1 MTFRETGCAETWAAE
16 TFGDA
21 VLGDERRTVRLV
33 AMARRAAESPR
44 GTVTGVFPTSAEREG
59 AFRFLESRAISAD
72 AVAAAAMRATARRCR
87 SERIAYVPV
96 DSTSLTLTDNAEKR
110 ELGRVGTRFS
120 ARGLQ
125 VMNALAVDV
134 NGAAIGLLDQRW
146 WARDHPPRQNPQSQ
160 KCRRYNF
167 FKRETRFWL
176 QTMANV
182 DELLRR
188 TSPDTIAWYQLDRGA
203 DCWPVLQH
211 AVERNL
217 LVTVRAVHNRRI
229 IRDDG
234 RIAYL
239 DSTVR
244 RQPILGE
251 YQLEIPDREGRP
263 GRRARI
269 AVRACSV
276 TVNARITSHRRTTF
290 RLNAVLAEEVGHH
303 GRRPV
308 RWLLLTTHPIESFKH
323 AQSIVRG
330 YTMRWRV
337 EELHR
342 AWKKGLCNVEDSQ
355 LQGREAIVK
364 WATVLATVAARAV
377 RLAYLLRSSPKLPA
391 ASEFTEDEIDAA
403 FILVKRK
410 RDRRKQVTLGQVIE
424 IIAEIGGFAH
434 KYTARFAGPTV
445 IGRGLDRVQVLAT
458 GLENMRQMR

>member
-1 MTFRETGCAETWAAE
+1 MG
-16 TFGDA
+16 
-21 VLGDERRTVRLV
+21 
-33 AMARRAAESPR
+33 
-44 GTVTGVFPTSAEREG
+44 
-59 AFRFLESRAISAD
+59 
-72 AVAAAAMRATARRCR
+72 ATARRCR
-87 SERIAYVPV
+87 SERIVYVPV
-96 DSTSLTLTDNAEKR
+96 DGTSLTLTDNAEKR
-110 ELGRVGTRFS
+110 ELGRVGTRFF

-146 WARDHPPRQNPQSQ
+146 WARDHPPRARNAQSQ
-160 KCRRYNF
+160 RCRRYNF

-176 QTMANV
+176 QTITNV
-182 DELLRR
+182 EELLRSA
-188 TSPDTIAWYQLDRGA
+188 SPDTIAWYQLDRGA
-203 DCWPVLQH
+203 DCRPVLQL
-211 AVERNL
+211 AAERNL

-244 RQPILGE
+244 RQPVLGE
-251 YQLEIPDREGRP
+251 YQLDIPDREGRP

-269 AVRACSV
+269 SVRACSV
-276 TVNARITSHRRTTF
+276 TVNARITSHRRITF
-290 RLNAVLAEEVGHH
+290 WLNAVLAEEI
-303 GRRPV
+303 GRHRGQPV
-308 RWLLLTTHPIESFKH
+308 RWLLLTTHPIDSFKH
-323 AQSIVRG
+323 ALSIVRG

-364 WATVLATVAARAV
+364 WVTVLATVAARAV
-377 RLAYLLRSSPKLPA
+377 RLAYLLRSSPELPA
-391 ASEFTEDEIDAA
+391 ATEFTEDEIDAA

-424 IIAEIGGFAH
+424 MIPKSAALLIS
-434 KYTARFAGPTV
+434 TAANLLGPPSSDAASTASRCSPRDWRTCAKCDEPSV
-445 IGRGLDRVQVLAT
+445 R
-458 GLENMRQMR
+458 